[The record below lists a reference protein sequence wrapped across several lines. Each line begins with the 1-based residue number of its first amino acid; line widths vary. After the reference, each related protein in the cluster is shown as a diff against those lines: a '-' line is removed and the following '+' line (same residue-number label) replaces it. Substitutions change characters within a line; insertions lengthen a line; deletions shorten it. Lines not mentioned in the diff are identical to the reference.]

1 MTALEKVAQG
11 GLCRALVIL
20 GADGN
25 QCFVAEEV
33 VASLGERS
41 PRHDVR
47 AVLLHNL
54 LRFYLLVEYVRLH
67 LIDHRG
73 NLAELRQV
81 DEAVG
86 VEVRHADGTQL
97 ACFVGFLHG
106 LPCTVIVVERLVD
119 EQQVDVVGLQFAKR
133 FVDGGFCL
141 LVSGIGNPDF
151 GDDEQFIAR
160 HAAFANG
167 IAHAFLVEIG
177 LCRVDHPIAHAD
189 GIHYTPLAFRR

>member
-1 MTALEKVAQG
+1 MACISALSSVKSNTDDATLEKVAQG

-73 NLAELRQV
+73 NLAELRQW
-81 DEAVG
+81 
-86 VEVRHADGTQL
+86 H
-97 ACFVGFLHG
+97 
-106 LPCTVIVVERLVD
+106 VV
-119 EQQVDVVGLQFAKR
+119 
-133 FVDGGFCL
+133 CL
-141 LVSGIGNPDF
+141 L
-151 GDDEQFIAR
+151 
-160 HAAFANG
+160 
-167 IAHAFLVEIG
+167 
-177 LCRVDHPIAHAD
+177 CRLPPWPAMCHSNH
-189 GIHYTPLAFRR
+189 